1 MKSKS
6 SLHYN
11 FFFDYIEVD
20 FAEVPRYILSIPT
33 IILVEILLIVMNK
46 EFLMMTGIKP
56 LKYSQMSNLG
66 LADCNNK

>member
-1 MKSKS
+1 MKSKP

-11 FFFDYIEVD
+11 FFDYIEVAS
-20 FAEVPRYILSIPT
+20 AEVRRHTLSIPT
-33 IILVEILLIVMNK
+33 TTLVEISLIIRNK
-46 EFLMMTGIKP
+46 EFLIMTGIEP